1 MFDTSTKELFLW
13 INNIKKEKLDLDS
26 LYLLLDLIGGISK
39 TDLSLLKI
47 QSKKTIQL
55 KEDINILKSKWLE
68 HINKR
73 IPIQYICGC
82 SYWRDI
88 KLNVS
93 NKVLIPRVETEQIVE
108 IVLQISNNLNEEI
121 TFADLGTG
129 SGAIAIAL
137 SLVNKKWKGLATDV
151 DSNALFIAK
160 KNYQNISNN
169 SNLSFLCGSWW
180 QPLIDYAGKIDIV
193 ISNPPYI
200 PKDTYKKLPASVKD
214 FEPMIALLG
223 GADGLFHIK
232 KIISD
237 APKYLKKGGWI
248 IIENHFDQSQKVK
261 NLMRKSGFDSL
272 KTIYDLFG
280 IGRFTIGRYK

>member
-13 INNIKKEKLDLDS
+13 IQNIQKEKRNLDS
-26 LYLLLDLIGGISK
+26 FYLLLDLLGGISK
-39 TDLSLLKI
+39 TNLNLSRI
-47 QSKKTIQL
+47 QNRETIQL
-55 KEDINILKSKWLE
+55 KVDINILKSKWLE
-68 HINKR
+68 HINYNV
-73 IPIQYICGC
+73 PIQYICGS

-88 KLNVS
+88 KLNLS
-93 NKVLIPRVETEQIVE
+93 NQVLIPRVETEQVID
-108 IVLQISNNLNEEI
+108 IVLGIFHNFNEEI

-137 SLVNKKWKGLATDV
+137 SLVNKKWKGLATDI

-160 KNYQNISNN
+160 KNYLNISNN
-169 SNLSFLCGSWW
+169 SNLSFFCGSWW
-180 QPLIDYAGKIDIV
+180 QPLIDYEGMIDIV

-200 PKDTYKKLPASVKD
+200 PKDTYKKLPTSVKD

-223 GADGLFHIK
+223 GDDGLFHIK
-232 KIISD
+232 KIISG
-237 APKYLKKGGWI
+237 APKFLKKGGWI

-261 NLMRKSGFDSL
+261 NLMKGSGFDSI
-272 KTIYDLFG
+272 KTINDLFG

>member
-1 MFDTSTKELFLW
+1 MFEISTKELFLW
-13 INNIKKEKLDLDS
+13 INNIKKEKTDLDS

-39 TDLSLLKI
+39 TELNILKI
-47 QSKKTIQL
+47 QSKDKIQL
-55 KEDINILKSKWLE
+55 KEDINFLKSKWLE
-68 HINKR
+68 HTNNK
-73 IPIQYICGC
+73 IPIQYVCGC

-88 KLNVS
+88 KLNLS
-93 NKVLIPRVETEQIVE
+93 NQVLIPRVETEQIID
-108 IVLQISNNLNEEI
+108 IVLEISRNFNDEI

-137 SLVNKKWKGLATDV
+137 SLMNKKWKGLATDV
-151 DSNALFIAK
+151 DGNALFIAK
-160 KNYQNISNN
+160 KNYQNIPNN
-169 SNLSFLCGSWW
+169 SNLSFLSGNWW
-180 QPLIDYAGKIDIV
+180 QPLIDYAGTIDIV

-223 GADGLFHIK
+223 GDDGLLHIK
-232 KIISD
+232 KIISG

-261 NLMRKSGFDSL
+261 NLMKESGFDSL
-272 KTIYDLFG
+272 KTINDLFG